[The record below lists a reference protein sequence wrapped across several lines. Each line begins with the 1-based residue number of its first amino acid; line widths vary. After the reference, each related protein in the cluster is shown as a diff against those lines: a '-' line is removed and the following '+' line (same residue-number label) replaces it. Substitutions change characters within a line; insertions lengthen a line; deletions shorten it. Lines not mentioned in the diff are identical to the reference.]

1 MQLYVGS
8 SVLYV
13 VFTTYRYES
22 HIMREWQAS
31 VAGGLFVGM
40 AIGNFTAT
48 LATLRS
54 KKVYKR
60 KKSIASRSHSQEKLD

>member
-13 VFTTYRYES
+13 VFTTYRNAN

-40 AIGNFTAT
+40 AMGNFTAT

-60 KKSIASRSHSQEKLD
+60 NKSIASRSQSHEKLN